1 MFLTKNVLKKGA
13 ALLPLLFNF
22 ALQYAITNVQIDQG
36 SFKLNITRN
45 LVVYADDINIVS
57 GILCTMKKNTEALV
71 VASKKTGLQA
81 NADKTKYLVRSWEHN
96 ARRNHII
103 TTDNNS
109 FECVEDFKFWGNT
122 LTNQNSIQQENKSKP
137 KSGNAYY
144 LSV

>member
-81 NADKTKYLVRSWEHN
+81 NADKTKYLVRS
-96 ARRNHII
+96 
-103 TTDNNS
+103 
-109 FECVEDFKFWGNT
+109 
-122 LTNQNSIQQENKSKP
+122 
-137 KSGNAYY
+137 
-144 LSV
+144 